1 MNLELQFRR
10 RSCKVW
16 QQNNLPMNTTLQSER
31 SPGTIASDHCH
42 RRLATHGV
50 FVWLLI
56 STSVPLLGAEPIRL
70 HPQNPHYFEWRGKPT
85 LLISS
90 AEHYGSVLN
99 LDFDYQKYI
108 NRLSADGM
116 NYTRV
121 FSGAYVEPDGAFKIA
136 RNTLAPK
143 SGRFICPWARSD
155 QPGYANGGNK
165 FDLSKWDPA
174 YFARLKGFIG
184 SASTAGIVV
193 ELTLFCPMYD
203 DTQWR
208 LSPMNAA
215 NNVNGVGAIARTN
228 VHTLDRHGGL
238 LPFQESLVRKLV
250 SELNQFDNV
259 IFEICN
265 EPYFGGVTIE
275 WQRRIADVIAET
287 ERNLPN
293 KHLISQNIANKSARI
308 QNPHPAVSVFNFHY
322 AAPPETIN
330 MNYHLNK
337 AIGDDETGFRGTN
350 NVPYRTEGW
359 DFIIAGGALYNNL
372 DYSFA
377 AGYEDGTFVYPASQ
391 PGGGNPTLRRQ
402 LKILHDFMRKFDFVS
417 MRPDNTVI
425 KGGVPAGGTAR
436 ALVEPGKA
444 MAVYL
449 TKQRTT
455 PKTDLQIELLPGQW
469 DAEWVNTR
477 SGYVVRSESI
487 AGGAV
492 QTIQTPDYGTDIALR
507 LIHK

>member
-1 MNLELQFRR
+1 
-10 RSCKVW
+10 
-16 QQNNLPMNTTLQSER
+16 MNTTLHFGLQSER
-31 SPGTIASDHCH
+31 SPETTASDRSH
-42 RRLATHGV
+42 RRFASLGV

-56 STSVPLLGAEPIRL
+56 SASVPLQGAEPIRL

-90 AEHYGSVLN
+90 AEHYGGALN

-108 NRLSADGM
+108 DRLSADGM

-136 RNTLAPK
+136 RNTLAPRP
-143 SGRFICPWARSD
+143 GRFICPWARSD
-155 QPGYANGGNK
+155 QTGYANGGNK

-174 YFARLKGFIG
+174 YFARLKGFVS

-228 VHTLDRHGGL
+228 VHTIDRHGGL
-238 LPFQESLVRKLV
+238 LSFQESLVRKLV

-275 WQRRIADVIAET
+275 WQRHIADVIVET

-293 KHLISQNIANKSARI
+293 THLISQNIANKSARI

-322 AAPPETIN
+322 AAPPETVS

-402 LKILHDFMRKFDFVS
+402 LKILQDFMRRFNFVS

-425 KGGVPAGGTAR
+425 KGGVPPGGTAR

-455 PKTDLQIELLPGQW
+455 PKTDLQIELPPGRW
-469 DAEWVNTR
+469 DSEWVNTR
-477 SGYVVRSESI
+477 SGNVVGPASLT
-487 AGGAV
+487 GGAV
-492 QTIQTPDYGTDIALR
+492 QTIQTPN
-507 LIHK
+507 